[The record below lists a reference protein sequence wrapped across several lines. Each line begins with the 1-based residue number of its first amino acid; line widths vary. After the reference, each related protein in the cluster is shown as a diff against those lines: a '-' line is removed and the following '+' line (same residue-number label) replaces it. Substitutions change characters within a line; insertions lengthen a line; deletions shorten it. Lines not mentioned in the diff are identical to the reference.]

1 MAKKDANVDQTDGDI
16 SVGGDPSA
24 TESRWETGEWS
35 FYPIWR
41 CVLCPFDT
49 LEGEEAMLEHWHSA
63 HEHPTETPAP
73 STIPIYDRR
82 GNLKSAAN

>member
-1 MAKKDANVDQTDGDI
+1 MAKKTVIVGQTESDI
-16 SVGGDPSA
+16 SVADDPGAS
-24 TESRWETGEWS
+24 ESRWETGEWS
-35 FYPIWR
+35 FYPLWR

-49 LEGEEAMLEHWHSA
+49 LEGEEAMLEHWLSA
-63 HEHPTETPAP
+63 HEHPAEIPPT

>member
-1 MAKKDANVDQTDGDI
+1 VAKNKPEVDQIPDDI

-24 TESRWETGEWS
+24 AESRWETGEWS
-35 FYPIWR
+35 FFPIWR

-63 HEHPTETPAP
+63 HEHPAPVVTP
-73 STIPIYDRR
+73 SVIQVYDHR
-82 GNLKSAAN
+82 GNPK